1 MKVLVAYFSATGNTA
16 RMAEVIQ
23 RELAGLGAEAELL
36 DITSYA
42 DRQKPL
48 DLKPYRAAV
57 FGFPVHAN
65 RAPRITRDWLDN
77 LDGNGMPCATY
88 YTYGGFRIHPSH
100 HWGKLILGRRNF
112 DLVASAEFL
121 GAHTY
126 NHSGWRAMEGRPDE
140 SDFEVARE
148 FAGKIYARFAGSDPG
163 RVGDFETTDF
173 SEEQL
178 DQFEHHRYRMILQ
191 LPTRG
196 GAECGLCLDCEELCP
211 TGAMDAESG
220 ETDRD
225 RCILC
230 LRCLADCPEEAL
242 SITDLSQAWQMKLE
256 RENETAESM
265 GLKKSRIY
273 L

>member
-16 RMAEVIQ
+16 RMAEVIK

-48 DLKPYRAAV
+48 GLKPYRAAV

-112 DLVASAEFL
+112 DLVASAEFP

-126 NHSGWRAMEGRPDE
+126 NHSGWRAM
-140 SDFEVARE
+140 
-148 FAGKIYARFAGSDPG
+148 
-163 RVGDFETTDF
+163 
-173 SEEQL
+173 
-178 DQFEHHRYRMILQ
+178 
-191 LPTRG
+191 
-196 GAECGLCLDCEELCP
+196 
-211 TGAMDAESG
+211 DAESG
-220 ETDRD
+220 EADRD

-256 RENETAESM
+256 RENETAEGL